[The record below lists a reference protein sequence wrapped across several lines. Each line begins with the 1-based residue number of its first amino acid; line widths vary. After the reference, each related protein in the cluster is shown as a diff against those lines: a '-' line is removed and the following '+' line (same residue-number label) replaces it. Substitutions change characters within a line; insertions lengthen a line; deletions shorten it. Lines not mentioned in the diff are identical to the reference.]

1 MYKELVPANFRVPQN
16 IGTKIRRLREEMI
29 EAAEDKD
36 INRFILTQGLLLRAM
51 IESTTTVLLKR
62 YWEEASTDDLIRI
75 NNTPKKLTAENQVD
89 PLPFKVKYE
98 TMIRLLSRKG
108 KIAPNRVQSLIDE
121 FSSIRATEH
130 LNTLMHDAHNF
141 PQFNTLKTIWDAVAS
156 QLLAAFDLL

>member
-62 YWEEASTDDLIRI
+62 YWEEASADDLIRI

-89 PLPFKVKYE
+89 PLSFKVKYE
-98 TMIRLLSRKG
+98 TMIRLLSIKG

-121 FSSIRATEH
+121 FSSIRAAEH

-141 PQFNTLKTIWDAVAS
+141 PQFNTLKTIWNAVAP

>member
-1 MYKELVPANFRVPQN
+1 M
-16 IGTKIRRLREEMI
+16 LREEML
-29 EAAEDKD
+29 EAAEDKNID
-36 INRFILTQGLLLRAM
+36 RFILTQGLLLRAM

-89 PLPFKVKYE
+89 SLSFKVKYE

-108 KIAPNRVQSLIDE
+108 KIAPNRVQSLINE
-121 FSSIRATEH
+121 F
-130 LNTLMHDAHNF
+130 MHDANNY
-141 PQFNTLKTIWDAVAS
+141 PQFDTLKTIWNAVAP